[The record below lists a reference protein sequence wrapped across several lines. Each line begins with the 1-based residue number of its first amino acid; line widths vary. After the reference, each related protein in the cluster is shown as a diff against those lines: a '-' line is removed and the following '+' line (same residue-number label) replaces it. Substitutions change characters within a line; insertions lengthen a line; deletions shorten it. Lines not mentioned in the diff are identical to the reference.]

1 MPPDVLSWPV
11 GEIPGEVTGPEG
23 AYVTFAIDAGSEA
36 LAQAGLDGSAI
47 DLLVVGTTAGPRF
60 SPDWT
65 FIGLQPPPGVIDGPM
80 SLSVG
85 SERIRQALG
94 VDDRALTV
102 SCGCTTGVV
111 SIATAWRAIRTG
123 RARTVLAVTVDE
135 LWFGTVMGLGAT
147 GALSD
152 IGCDPYQRSDG
163 TSFGECAAAMVLTS
177 TPGPQDALCYVVGA
191 GQTSDAFHPNRP
203 DPTGEPAFR
212 AIEQA
217 VQLVPDRTIAMVSGH
232 GTGTRANDRAEAK
245 ITDLM
250 EERLPGAAHRPP
262 TFATKGLYGHTWGAC
277 GMVETIE
284 LISALRG
291 EVDISRVAHLDGPP
305 TPAPV
310 GDTWLGVK
318 NGYAF
323 GGVNA
328 SVAVASHPTA
338 TETTAMPSRAVAVAA
353 AGRVDRHTGVVTLGC
368 DDAHPARIAFDD
380 LGSYAAKHQRSR
392 RSRWATF
399 DLLSQLVTG
408 LASSLLESSGT
419 AEVLSPAEIGLFI
432 GTQRGPAKSWRIVT
446 ESHHSGAAIDGNVV
460 PNLTRHASV
469 ANATEHLGLQGP
481 SVAVYLEAKDGRTTV
496 DAAVALIESG
506 GAKAV
511 LAIEADE
518 AYDESGGP
526 LSDGAGCRRLDGEEL
541 PGPGARQGP
550 GLAAHYVL
558 TRPKP

>member
-1 MPPDVLSWPV
+1 
-11 GEIPGEVTGPEG
+11 
-23 AYVTFAIDAGSEA
+23 
-36 LAQAGLDGSAI
+36 
-47 DLLVVGTTAGPRF
+47 
-60 SPDWT
+60 
-65 FIGLQPPPGVIDGPM
+65 
-80 SLSVG
+80 
-85 SERIRQALG
+85 
-94 VDDRALTV
+94 
-102 SCGCTTGVV
+102 
-111 SIATAWRAIRTG
+111 
-123 RARTVLAVTVDE
+123 
-135 LWFGTVMGLGAT
+135 
-147 GALSD
+147 
-152 IGCDPYQRSDG
+152 
-163 TSFGECAAAMVLTS
+163 
-177 TPGPQDALCYVVGA
+177 
-191 GQTSDAFHPNRP
+191 
-203 DPTGEPAFR
+203 
-212 AIEQA
+212 
-217 VQLVPDRTIAMVSGH
+217 
-232 GTGTRANDRAEAK
+232 
-245 ITDLM
+245 
-250 EERLPGAAHRPP
+250 
-262 TFATKGLYGHTWGAC
+262 
-277 GMVETIE
+277 MVETIE

-526 LSDGAGCRRLDGEEL
+526 LSDEFARGFLLVDSALVPAVAGWTAKNFPDLALDKA
-541 PGPGARQGP
+541 PGWLRI
-550 GLAAHYVL
+550 
-558 TRPKP
+558 TS